1 MWVAYNLGCEV
12 GCEEIKRGDRIL
24 AIDGRPVSSGAE
36 IDQIDLARDEPLK
49 LQIAK
54 YGSNEIRDVTIVAKP
69 NELLP
74 PIAAAPPMF
83 TVGADA
89 LDRAPDWARSK
100 LFGHAIPAIRFY
112 RADEPRGYVN
122 GRELYGRA
130 ALLVIW
136 ELPPMIEEYRRSLA
150 LAPSVYAHL
159 QQFSDELAAAGVDSY
174 FITDFRAEPA
184 IRDMLRQTADPGP
197 DGFIPIF
204 QLSSSP
210 TNGFTVGLE
219 GSAADIREAM
229 FDYSRAPVVVIFDR
243 RGIVRFHTRGFP
255 AGPQDTLSV
264 AIDFALHS
272 LTDAPSLNALA
283 SVPSG
288 AQ

>member
-1 MWVAYNLGCEV
+1 MRGDQARRPDPRGRRPAGLER
-12 GCEEIKRGDRIL
+12 RGDRSDQPGPRR
-24 AIDGRPVSSGAE
+24 AAAAAGRE
-36 IDQIDLARDEPLK
+36 
-49 LQIAK
+49 

-74 PIAAAPPMF
+74 PIAGAPPMF

-112 RADEPRGYVN
+112 RADEPRGYIN

-255 AGPQDTLSV
+255 AGPKTPC
-264 AIDFALHS
+264 
-272 LTDAPSLNALA
+272 PSPSTSPSTPSPTPPVRALA